1 MIVEDHRI
9 VAEGLERLIDE
20 NSDNRIVAVCSNL
33 KEASAKLAELKPQV
47 VLLDVAFPDFDGID
61 AIPEL
66 QQQSPETRFIMLTM
80 FADASVIQRA
90 MQAGAQGYLFKS
102 VGTDELLRAI
112 GVVVA
117 GGTYLCEE
125 ARQIL
130 AQTVETKPMLTL
142 REREILRLISEGLT
156 MKAVA
161 DKLCLSFETVHS
173 YTKVIRQKLGCNNST
188 SMVRT
193 AIEQHLI

>member
-9 VAEGLERLIDE
+9 VAEGLEKLIVE
-20 NSDNRIVAVCSNL
+20 NSDNQIVAICSTL
-33 KEASAKLAELKPQV
+33 KDASARLAELKPQI

-66 QQQSPETRFIMLTM
+66 QTQSPQTHFIMLTM
-80 FADASVIQRA
+80 FADVSVIQRA
-90 MQAGAQGYLFKS
+90 MRAGAKGYLFKNVS
-102 VGTDELLRAI
+102 TDELLRAI
-112 GVVVA
+112 NHVAA
-117 GGTYLCEE
+117 GGSYLCEE

-130 AQTVETKPMLTL
+130 AQTVDAKPMLTL
-142 REREILRLISEGLT
+142 REREVLRLMSEGLT
-156 MKAVA
+156 MKAIA

-173 YTKVIRQKLGCNNST
+173 YTKNIRQKLGCNNST
-188 SMVRT
+188 SLVRT